1 MPSPKRTNRA
11 VTTAA
16 ILLSLFM
23 AAMETTVVAT
33 AMPTVV
39 ADLGA
44 LELYGW
50 VGAVYLLGNTVAMP
64 IYGKL
69 SDLYGRKPLMLVGIA
84 LFLLGSMAS
93 GLSQSM
99 VQLIA
104 FRALQAL
111 GAGGLQTLAFTV
123 AGDIFEV
130 KERARIQGVFGAV
143 WAVAGMSGP
152 FLGGVLVRFLSWR
165 WVFYVN
171 VPVGILAAVL
181 YVLAFHESVE
191 RRPAKLDIPGAFFVT
206 GAVVSLLL
214 GTSRVAPMITVPLA
228 IALGAIMIAVER
240 RASDPVIPLDL
251 LGQKVIGLSCVL
263 GGVVGASMMS
273 VLTYLPLY
281 LQGILGTSATTAGS
295 MLSPLLLGWP
305 LASTFTARL
314 LSRFSYRTV
323 MLFGWTVATCSLV
336 VLAME
341 IANVA
346 SPGVLYAIMF
356 FLGVGLGFANTPV
369 ILVLQES
376 VTWQQRGAATAA
388 SAFFRTIGGSI
399 AVGALGAILAGGLAG
414 LADPRVLSQV
424 MGPEHGHHL
433 DPALLGRISAQL
445 EASLVTIFRII
456 AAMAASALAVGFFF
470 PRLRIGQGEAA
481 LARGSL
487 RDRQDRAFDDGLV
500 GQDAEKAK
508 VTT

>member
-1 MPSPKRTNRA
+1 MSSPKRTNRA
-11 VTTAA
+11 VTTIA

-69 SDLYGRKPLMLVGIA
+69 SDLYGRKALMLVGIT
-84 LFLLGSMAS
+84 LFLIGSMAS

-123 AGDIFEV
+123 AGDIYEV
-130 KERARIQGVFGAV
+130 KERARIQGIFGAV
-143 WAVAGMSGP
+143 WAIAGMSGP
-152 FLGGVLVRFLSWR
+152 FLGGLLVKFLSWH

-171 VPVGILAAVL
+171 VPVGILAAFL
-181 YVLAFHESVE
+181 YVIAFHESVE
-191 RRPAKLDIPGAFFVT
+191 KREAKLDIPGAIFVT

-214 GTSRVAPMITVPLA
+214 GTSRVAPAITIPLA
-228 IALGAIMIAVER
+228 IVLGVIMILVER
-240 RASDPVIPLDL
+240 RAEEPVIPLDL
-251 LGQKVIGLSCVL
+251 LRKRVIGLSCLL

-273 VLTYLPLY
+273 VVTYLPLY
-281 LQGILGTSATTAGS
+281 LQGIVGTSATTAGS
-295 MLSPLLLGWP
+295 MLSPLLIGWP
-305 LASTFTARL
+305 LAATFTGRL
-314 LSRFSYRTV
+314 LSRFSYRT
-323 MLFGWTVATCSLV
+323 MMIFGWTLATASLV

-341 IANVA
+341 IQNVA

-356 FLGVGLGFANTPV
+356 FLGLGLGFANTPV

-414 LADPRVLSQV
+414 LADPRVLSEI

-433 DPALLGRISAQL
+433 DPALMGRISAQL

-456 AAMAASALAVGFFF
+456 SAMAASALALAFFF
-470 PRLRIGQGEAA
+470 PRLRLGQGA
-481 LARGSL
+481 GTL
-487 RDRQDRAFDDGLV
+487 RERQDRSLDDGLV
-500 GQDAEKAK
+500 GQDAENAK
-508 VTT
+508 MTT